1 MRCQMVPTGIGVR
14 VGQRRARLDAAP
26 LASEPFGDNVIGQA
40 LVIGPPS
47 AATSSTCAL
56 LRDRNPLLECQGRA
70 GARVTRHAG
79 VHTDLHVPRCLAG
92 AVLELA
98 RVTESQS
105 PLSGL
110 N

>member
-1 MRCQMVPTGIGVR
+1 
-14 VGQRRARLDAAP
+14 
-26 LASEPFGDNVIGQA
+26 VIGQA